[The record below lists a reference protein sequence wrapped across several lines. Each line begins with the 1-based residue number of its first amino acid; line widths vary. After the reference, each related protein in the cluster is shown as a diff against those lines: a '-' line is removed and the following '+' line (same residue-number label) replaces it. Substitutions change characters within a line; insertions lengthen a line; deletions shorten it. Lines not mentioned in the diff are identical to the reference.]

1 MTTATLRPILK
12 GWSHTLAAVVA
23 AVVGPLL
30 IANAPV
36 GLRGVASIF
45 AVSVLALFTVS
56 ALYHRL
62 PWAPPVRAVMRRLDH
77 SMIYIVI
84 AATYTPLAAV
94 SLDHDQA
101 RWVLGAVWSATVV
114 GVLAKVFW
122 INAPRWLTSGLY
134 IAMGWAAIG
143 VLGDFLRQ
151 LGAAGFVLL
160 VAGGLL
166 HTIGAVIYATKKP
179 NPSPRWFGFHE
190 VFHLFVI
197 GGITCHYLT
206 VAFFALR

>member
-12 GWSHTLAAVVA
+12 GWSHTLAAVA
-23 AVVGPLL
+23 AAIVGPFL
-30 IANAPV
+30 IATTPV
-36 GLRGVASIF
+36 GLRTVASIF

-56 ALYHRL
+56 AVYHRFKWG
-62 PWAPPVRAVMRRLDH
+62 PQVRAVMRRLDH

-94 SLDHDQA
+94 SLEA
-101 RWVLGAVWSATVV
+101 SKVTWVLGSIWTATVL
-114 GVLAKVFW
+114 GVMAKIFW
-122 INAPRWLTSGLY
+122 LNAPRWVTSGLY
-134 IAMGWAAIG
+134 IAMGWAALG

-151 LGAAGFVLL
+151 LGAAGFILL

-166 HTIGAVIYATKKP
+166 HTVGAVIYATKKP